1 MAGMLGTIGL
11 LSHLVAVVAFAVL
24 GLALLLRR
32 APTGMRLAVAFASFA
47 TAFWAGGQVMAAA
60 YGPDAVPWLSRAE
73 TIRTACWIGVLILL
87 QRRSLGLADRPSQ
100 SFVLA
105 VGLGFLIALQLALD
119 LMFQFG
125 SATAPLSQQPA
136 GALLF
141 IASRLV
147 LAISGLV
154 LLHNLYVNAGDGSS
168 LSFRLL
174 AVGLG
179 VIFAYDLNLYTLHF
193 LLGEANLSLLGIRG
207 TVNAL
212 AAPLIY
218 LALRQDSSGRFHLS
232 RQAAFQTVSF
242 SMIGLYL
249 IAMSLLAYGLKIT
262 GGDWGQL
269 LQVTFLAITMI
280 AGALVIL
287 SPRFRAELKVRI
299 ARNFYRYRYDY
310 RVEWLR
316 FIEKIDSA
324 APRAGLPTPP
334 VRERLIE
341 AIATVLDSPGGAL
354 LEPSGHGS
362 FAQTA
367 RWRWP
372 DLAIPE
378 IADSAALTHYL
389 LETGRIADFDQLR
402 SEKGS
407 STQGSHGSL
416 TVPEWAVDDRSIWLA
431 VPLIH
436 REALTGILLLQRSI
450 AARDLNWEDY
460 DLLRTLGRQSASYL
474 AEAETQT
481 QLEEARRFEEFN
493 RRFAF
498 VMHDVKN
505 VVSQLGLLARN
516 AERHA
521 DKPEFRAD
529 MIATL
534 NASVG
539 KMTDLLKLM
548 SREPE
553 VRTAGPD
560 DSGEILDL
568 ARVMTIVAA
577 ALRRQ
582 HSNLELEG
590 SEGSVLIPGDAGR
603 IEAMLTHLVQNAIDA
618 SAPDAPV
625 RLALIERT
633 ADVCIE
639 IIDSG
644 HGMSATFMRDELF
657 KPFRS
662 TKSGGFG
669 IGAFEAREIVRAHGG
684 RLDIDSRPGE
694 GSRFTIILPRIRKTD
709 DTLRQKVART

>member
-1 MAGMLGTIGL
+1 MPAMLGTIGL

-24 GLALLLRR
+24 GLALALRR
-32 APTGMRLAVAFASFA
+32 SPTGVRLAVALAAFA
-47 TAFWAGGQVMAAA
+47 TAFWAGGHVLAAV
-60 YGPDAVPWLSRAE
+60 YGLEAVPWLSRSE
-73 TIRTACWIGVLILL
+73 TLRSACWVGVLILL
-87 QRRSLGLADRPSQ
+87 QQRSLGLVDRPSQ
-100 SFVLA
+100 SFALA

-119 LMFQFG
+119 IMFQFG
-125 SATAPLSQQPA
+125 SATAPLSQQPP

-141 IASRLV
+141 VTSRLV

-154 LLHNLYVNAGDGSS
+154 LLHNMYVNAGDGGG
-168 LSFRLL
+168 LSFRLF

-193 LLGEANLSLLGIRG
+193 LLGEPNLSLLGIRG
-207 TVNAL
+207 AVNAL

-218 LALRQDSSGRFHLS
+218 LALRQDSGGHFHLS
-232 RQAAFQTVSF
+232 RQAAFQTVSV

-262 GGDWGQL
+262 GGNWGQL

-280 AGALVIL
+280 AGALVTL

-324 APRAGLPTPP
+324 SPRDGLPTAP

-354 LEPSGHGS
+354 LEPSGDGS
-362 FAQTA
+362 FALTT
-367 RWRWP
+367 RWRWR
-372 DLAIPE
+372 DLSPPE
-378 IADSAALTHYL
+378 IADSAALTLYFI
-389 LETGRIADFDQLR
+389 ETARIADFDQLR
-402 SEKGS
+402 AEAGS
-407 STQGSHGSL
+407 NAPGSHGSL
-416 TVPEWAVDDRSIWLA
+416 TLPEWAAADRSIWLE

-436 REALTGILLLQRSI
+436 REALNGMLLLQRSL
-450 AARDLNWEDY
+450 ASRDLKWEDY
-460 DLLRTLGRQSASYL
+460 ELLRTLGRQSASYL

-481 QLEEARRFEEFN
+481 QLEEARRFEEYT

-521 DKPEFRAD
+521 EKPEFRAD
-529 MIATL
+529 MIITL
-534 NASVG
+534 NASVS
-539 KMTDLLKLM
+539 KMSDLLKLM
-548 SREPE
+548 SQEPE
-553 VRTAGPD
+553 VRTSGPGD
-560 DSGEILDL
+560 PSDSLDI

-590 SEGSVLIPGDAGR
+590 AEGSVPIPGDAGR
-603 IEAMLTHLVQNAIDA
+603 IEAMVTHLVQNAIDA

-625 RLALIERT
+625 RLSLTVRSS
-633 ADVCIE
+633 DVRIAVT
-639 IIDSG
+639 DSG
-644 HGMSATFMRDELF
+644 HGMSAAFIRDELF

-662 TKSGGFG
+662 TKNGGFG
-669 IGAFEAREIVRAHGG
+669 IGAFEAREIARAHGG
-684 RLDIDSRPGE
+684 RLEVESRPGE
-694 GSRFTIILPRIRKTD
+694 GSCFTIILPRDRQTD
-709 DTLRQKVART
+709 EIACQKVDRT

>member
-1 MAGMLGTIGL
+1 MFGTIGL
-11 LSHLVAVVAFAVL
+11 LSHLVAVIAFAGLGVVL
-24 GLALLLRR
+24 GLRR
-32 APTGMRLAVAFASFA
+32 SPTGVRLAVTLAAFVTS
-47 TAFWAGGQVMAAA
+47 FWAAGHVMSAV
-60 YGPDAVPWLSRAE
+60 YGPEAVPWLSRAE

-100 SFVLA
+100 SFALA
-105 VGLGFLIALQLALD
+105 VGLGFLIALQLGLD
-119 LMFQFG
+119 IMFQVG
-125 SATAPLSQQPA
+125 ANDLPLSQQPP

-141 IASRLV
+141 VTTRLL

-154 LLHNLYVNAGDGSS
+154 LLHNLYVNSGDGGG
-168 LSFRLL
+168 LSFRLF

-179 VIFAYDLNLYTLHF
+179 VIFAYDLNLYTLQF
-193 LLGEANLSLLGIRG
+193 LLGEPNLSLLAIRG
-207 TVNAL
+207 AVNAL
-212 AAPLIY
+212 ATPLIY

-232 RQAAFQTVSF
+232 REAAFHTVSF

-262 GGDWGQL
+262 GGNWGQL
-269 LQVTFLAITMI
+269 LQVTFLAVTMI
-280 AGALVIL
+280 AGSLVML

-316 FIEKIDSA
+316 FIDKIDSA
-324 APRAGLPTPP
+324 EPTGGLPTPP

-354 LEPSGHGS
+354 LEPGGDGC

-372 DLAIPE
+372 DLAAPE
-378 IADSAALTHYL
+378 IPDSAALIHYFM
-389 LETGRIADFDQLR
+389 ETGRIADFDQLR
-402 SEKGS
+402 ADPES
-407 STQGSHGSL
+407 SSPGSHGSL
-416 TVPEWAVDDRSIWLA
+416 TLPEWVAADRSIWLA

-436 REALTGILLLQRSI
+436 REQLTGTLLLQRSLAI
-450 AARDLNWEDY
+450 RDLNWEDF

-481 QLEEARRFEEFN
+481 QLEEARRFEEYN

-529 MIATL
+529 MIVTL
-534 NASVG
+534 NSSVA

-548 SREPE
+548 SLEPE
-553 VRTAGPD
+553 VRS
-560 DSGEILDL
+560 SGQQDPRDQLDVARIL
-568 ARVMTIVAA
+568 TIVAA

-582 HSNLELEG
+582 HSNLELDGAE
-590 SEGSVLIPGDAGR
+590 ESVVIPGDAGR
-603 IEAMLTHLVQNAIDA
+603 IEAMVTHIVQNAIDA

-625 RLALIERT
+625 LLTLDQRPTDIKIR
-633 ADVCIE
+633 IQ
-639 IIDSG
+639 DSG
-644 HGMSATFMRDELF
+644 HGMSAGFVRDELF

-662 TKSGGFG
+662 TKNGGFG
-669 IGAFEAREIVRAHGG
+669 IGAFEAREIAHAHGG
-684 RLDIDSRPGE
+684 RMDVESRPGE
-694 GSRFTIILPRIRKTD
+694 GSCFTITLPRAQQPTRSA
-709 DTLRQKVART
+709 RQKVSRT

>member
-1 MAGMLGTIGL
+1 MPGMLGTIGL

-24 GLALLLRR
+24 GVALVLRR
-32 APTGMRLAVAFASFA
+32 APTGVRLAVAVASFA
-47 TAFWAGGQVMAAA
+47 TAFWAGGQVIAAA

-73 TIRTACWIGVLILL
+73 TVRTACWVGVLILL
-87 QRRSLGLADRPSQ
+87 QRRSLGLAERPSQ
-100 SFVLA
+100 SFALA

-119 LMFQFG
+119 IMFQFG
-125 SATAPLSQQPA
+125 SMMVPLNQQPA

-141 IASRLV
+141 VASRLV

-154 LLHNLYVNAGDGSS
+154 LLHNLYVNAGEGGG

-207 TVNAL
+207 AVNAL
-212 AAPLIY
+212 AVPLIY
-218 LALRQDSSGRFHLS
+218 LALRQDSGGRFHLS

-269 LQVTFLAITMI
+269 LQVTFLAITLI
-280 AGALVIL
+280 AGTLVVL

-310 RVEWLR
+310 RVEWLG
-316 FIEKIDSA
+316 FIDKIDAA
-324 APRAGLPTPP
+324 APRDGLPTAP

-354 LEPSGHGS
+354 LEPSGDGS

-372 DLAIPE
+372 DLSVPE
-378 IADSAALTHYL
+378 IADSAALTLYFI
-389 LETGRIADFDQLR
+389 ETGRIADFDQLR
-402 SEKGS
+402 SDRDAN
-407 STQGSHGSL
+407 THGSHGSL
-416 TVPEWAVDDRSIWLA
+416 TLPEWAAGDRSIWLC

-436 REALTGILLLQRSI
+436 REALTGMLLLQRSL

-474 AEAETQT
+474 AEAETQN
-481 QLEEARRFEEFN
+481 QLEEARRFEEYN

-529 MIATL
+529 MIVTL
-534 NASVG
+534 NASVS

-548 SREPE
+548 GREPE
-553 VRTAGPD
+553 VRSSAPEGPD
-560 DSGEILDL
+560 DVLDI

-590 SEGSVLIPGDAGR
+590 AEGSVMIPGDAGR
-603 IEAMLTHLVQNAIDA
+603 IEAMVTHLVQNAIDA

-625 RLALIERT
+625 RMGLTVRP
-633 ADVCIE
+633 ADVRIE
-639 IIDSG
+639 IADSG
-644 HGMSATFMRDELF
+644 HGMSSAFIRDELF

-662 TKSGGFG
+662 TKNGGFG
-669 IGAFEAREIVRAHGG
+669 IGAFEAREIARAHGG
-684 RLDIDSRPGE
+684 RLDVESRPGE
-694 GSRFTIILPRIRKTD
+694 GSRFTITLPRARKTD
-709 DTLRQKVART
+709 TTAQQKVART

>member
-1 MAGMLGTIGL
+1 MSAMLGPIGL
-11 LSHLVAVVAFAVL
+11 LSHLVALVAFAVL
-24 GLALLLRR
+24 GIALLLRR
-32 APTGMRLAVAFASFA
+32 SPTGVRLAVALAAFA
-47 TAFWAGGQVMAAA
+47 TAFWAGGHVMAAV
-60 YGPDAVPWLSRAE
+60 YGLEAVPWLSRAE

-87 QRRSLGLADRPSQ
+87 QRRSLGLAERPSQ
-100 SFVLA
+100 SFALA

-119 LMFQFG
+119 IMFQFG
-125 SATAPLSQQPA
+125 AATAPLGQQPP

-141 IASRLV
+141 VASRLV

-154 LLHNLYVNAGDGSS
+154 LLHNLYVNAGDGGG
-168 LSFRLL
+168 LSFRLM

-193 LLGEANLSLLGIRG
+193 LLGEPNLSLLGIRG
-207 TVNAL
+207 AVNAL

-218 LALRQDSSGRFHLS
+218 LALRQDGGGRFHLS

-249 IAMSLLAYGLKIT
+249 IAMSLVAYGLKIT
-262 GGDWGQL
+262 GGNWGQL
-269 LQVTFLAITMI
+269 LQVTFLAVTMI

-324 APRAGLPTPP
+324 SPRDGLPTPP

-354 LEPSGHGS
+354 LEPSGDGS
-362 FAQTA
+362 YALTA

-372 DLAIPE
+372 DLMVPE
-378 IADSAALTHYL
+378 VADSSALTL
-389 LETGRIADFDQLR
+389 FFIEGGRIADFDQLR
-402 SEKGS
+402 AERGS
-407 STQGSHGSL
+407 SSPGSHGSL
-416 TVPEWAVDDRSIWLA
+416 TLPEWAAADRSIWLA

-436 REALTGILLLQRSI
+436 REALTGILLLQRSL
-450 AARDLNWEDY
+450 ASRDLNWEDY

-481 QLEEARRFEEFN
+481 QLEEARRFEEYN

-529 MIATL
+529 MIMTL
-534 NASVG
+534 NASVA
-539 KMTDLLKLM
+539 KMSDLLKLM
-548 SREPE
+548 SRETE
-553 VRTAGPD
+553 VRSTGIEHPGD
-560 DSGEILDL
+560 TFDI
-568 ARVMTIVAA
+568 ARTLTIVAA

-582 HSNLELEG
+582 HSNLELDG
-590 SEGSVLIPGDAGR
+590 AEGSVMIPGDAGR
-603 IEAMLTHLVQNAIDA
+603 IEAMVTHLVQNAIDA

-625 RLALIERT
+625 RLSLNERS
-633 ADVCIE
+633 ADVRVE
-639 IIDSG
+639 IADSG
-644 HGMSATFMRDELF
+644 HGMSAAFIRDELF

-669 IGAFEAREIVRAHGG
+669 IGAFEAREIARAHGG
-684 RLDIDSRPGE
+684 RLDVESRPGE
-694 GSRFTIILPRIRKTD
+694 GSRFTVTLPRTRQAED
-709 DTLRQKVART
+709 ASRQKVART